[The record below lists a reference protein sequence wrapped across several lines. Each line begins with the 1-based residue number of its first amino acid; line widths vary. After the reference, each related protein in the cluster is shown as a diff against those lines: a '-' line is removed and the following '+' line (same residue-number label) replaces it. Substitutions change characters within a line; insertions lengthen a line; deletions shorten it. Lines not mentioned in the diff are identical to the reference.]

1 MSHLPFQYLAYGL
14 HLASALELPELMP
27 NPASTLER
35 AELQIRAGITGKTLG
50 TRDPEKS
57 WVCTGRIEAIL
68 DAPEV
73 GLFVVRDGQT
83 IDIEPFPDVDAAL
96 LRAFLLG
103 PVLAMALYQRG
114 FLVLHASSV
123 ALHQNGQALGVVGF
137 LGHSGHGKSTLAA
150 TLHARGH
157 QIIGDD
163 VIAVPIAPTG
173 HNDNNSPDSPE
184 SGVPWVFPA
193 YPQLRL
199 WPQALRAVGRDPETL
214 ALLYPGQERRVQ
226 AVAERFSTAPLPL
239 RRLYVLSIGEEIRLA
254 TLAPAQSL
262 MQLVERA
269 YLTPWLEGENAAR
282 QLKQCAALLTQ
293 IDLYSLQRPRDL
305 KLLDRVAEMIE
316 NEAITA
322 RERN

>member
-1 MSHLPFQYLAYGL
+1 MSHLPFEYIAYGL
-14 HLASALELPELMP
+14 HLASVVELPELMP
-27 NPASTLER
+27 RPASAVGR
-35 AELQIRAGITGKTLG
+35 PELQIRIDDIGDTLG
-50 TRDPEKS
+50 TRNSEKS
-57 WVCTGRIEAIL
+57 WVCTARVEAIL
-68 DAPEV
+68 DAPGV

-83 IDIEPFPDVDAAL
+83 IDIKPFPDVDVAL

-123 ALHQNGQALGVVGF
+123 ALHHQGQTLGVVGF

-173 HNDNNSPDSPE
+173 HNDNNSPE
-184 SGVPWVFPA
+184 SEVPWVFPA

-199 WPQALRAVGRDPETL
+199 WPQALRAAGRDPETL

-239 RRLYVLSIGEEIRLA
+239 RRLYVLGIGEEIRLE
-254 TLAPAQSL
+254 TMAPAQAL

-282 QLKQCAALLTQ
+282 QLRQCVALLRQ

-305 KLLDRVAEMIE
+305 KLLDRVAAIIE

-322 RERN
+322 HKID